1 MFGAACGSGSPAR
14 AGIDP
19 ICSTA
24 PATSIRFPRTR
35 GDRPLEC
42 LFDLVAEMGS
52 PARAGIDPAGE
63 TWNPIRARF
72 PRTRGDRPVCTRS
85 RVKLDGLWPDNHI
98 RGSDRPIIPD
108 APARGRSLIA
118 IRSVVMSFCHSQQFG
133 RTLARAGNIHF
144 ELAADTRNRGKAT
157 LERPPQSG
165 SVISVRRQARIA
177 PDASSTG
184 RPGTAGRK
192 FGSGRL
198 AARE

>member
-1 MFGAACGSGSPAR
+1 MAAR
-14 AGIDP
+14 
-19 ICSTA
+19 
-24 PATSIRFPRTR
+24 
-35 GDRPLEC
+35 DRLR
-42 LFDLVAEMGS
+42 DMGS
-52 PARAGIDPAGE
+52 PARAGIGPCAH
-63 TWNPIRARF
+63 A
-72 PRTRGDRPVCTRS
+72 
-85 RVKLDGLWPDNHI
+85 H
-98 RGSDRPIIPD
+98 GSNWTDSGRIITFVGATDPIIPD

-192 FGSGRL
+192 FGSGRKFDV
-198 AARE
+198 AGRDERNRAPRPRGREARAEP